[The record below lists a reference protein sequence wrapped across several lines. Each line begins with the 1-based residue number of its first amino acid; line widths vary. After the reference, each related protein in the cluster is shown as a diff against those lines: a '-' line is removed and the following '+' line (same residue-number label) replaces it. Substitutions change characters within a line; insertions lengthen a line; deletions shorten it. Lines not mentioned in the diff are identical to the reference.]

1 MINKEQKQQL
11 ANMLINNQI
20 TINEFLI
27 LVEGLPVLHVE
38 GEPTPD
44 IELYT
49 RIGLNPVIVKMQ
61 TQEAKAELL
70 KLINYNSSNKNDM
83 LVTN

>member
-1 MINKEQKQQL
+1 MINKEQKHQL

-20 TINEFLI
+20 TIPEFLT
-27 LVEGLPVLHVE
+27 LVDGLPILHVA

-70 KLINYNSSNKNDM
+70 KLINYNSSNKNY
-83 LVTN
+83 TN